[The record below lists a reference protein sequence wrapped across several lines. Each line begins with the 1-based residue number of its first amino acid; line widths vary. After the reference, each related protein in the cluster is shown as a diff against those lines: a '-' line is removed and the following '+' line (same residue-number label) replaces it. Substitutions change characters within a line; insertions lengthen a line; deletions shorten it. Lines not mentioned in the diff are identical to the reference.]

1 MAFAGST
8 ALDTVKIPM
17 PPNLGDFVKD
27 KKAAIQL
34 GKALFWDQ
42 QVGGDGG
49 QACASCHYRA
59 GADPY
64 DVRKT
69 NQVNPGPNGAFNVVS
84 GPNQTPADSAFPFV
98 QVSNPATAKLENG
111 LGVADPHPAAARLT
125 RTTFSDPWASPC
137 ISSPDYPELRWT
149 TGPRLMTRRSTSR
162 AG

>member
-1 MAFAGST
+1 
-8 ALDTVKIPM
+8 M

-69 NQVNPGPNGAFNVVS
+69 NQVNPGPNGAFNVVT
-84 GPNQTPADSAFPFV
+84 GPNQTLADAAFPFV

-111 LGVADPHPAAARLT
+111 LGVLCTGTPCSG
-125 RTTFSDPWASPC
+125 TTYKDDVVGSMGVALHIF
-137 ISSPDYPELRWT
+137 
-149 TGPRLMTRRSTSR
+149 TGLSGTALDNGPPLMTRRSTSR